1 MKQQGNI
8 SLSRVRNGTYLMKVT
23 NSVGDDVIE
32 VEMSAEQFAS
42 SITSQQAKCDLVVF
56 STGE

>member
-8 SLSRVRNGTYLMKVT
+8 SFSKTTNGSYLMKV
-23 NSVGDDVIE
+23 SDKMGDDVIE

-42 SITSQQAKCDLVVF
+42 SITGQQAKCDLTVF
-56 STGE
+56 SEE

>member
-8 SLSRVRNGTYLMKVT
+8 SLSRTTKGTYLMKVADAM
-23 NSVGDDVIE
+23 GDDIIE

-42 SITSQQAKCDLVVF
+42 SITGRHAECDLTVF
-56 STGE
+56 TKE

>member
-1 MKQQGNI
+1 MKQSGNI
-8 SLSRVRNGTYLMKVT
+8 SFSRVTNGTYLMKVT

-42 SITSQQAKCDLVVF
+42 SITGQQSKCELTVF
-56 STGE
+56 TEE